1 MGTLDEL
8 IHYCNTEEPM
18 GAMFLLGDSGC
29 GKTYLVDKELKE
41 ALKDTHVIVRVSLFG
56 ISGFEDLHEAV
67 KQKWFSALLP
77 VYSNLGSSD
86 EQMVIGKSF
95 MKAANAVLKAV
106 FPKVSFIG
114 DAANNLLNDVTVLP
128 VVEDIHSKKKKRVV
142 LVFDDVDCTK
152 LEPLELLGIINDYCE
167 NRDFHTIVIGN
178 RENVMELGSRNDVLY
193 RTAKEKSI
201 AYMVTIRPDY
211 AKVISSLIAEKN
223 WRSEEY
229 AAFLKEHEET
239 IIDVFASGNADGAD
253 EGARGKDR
261 AADESSAAG
270 NGAPGGGNAGAGAA
284 RAEAGAAD
292 ADRERAHESR
302 SETGADEDAS
312 LGRQHNVR
320 SLSTALEG
328 FFRVHHHL
336 TQAGITNLEPYLRSF
351 LAFYLA
357 ERSGIVRDG
366 KTSYTFT
373 DEDLAGIYPG
383 FSPAYLFDS
392 VRSWIRDG
400 CWDSARFAEEL
411 KRAKE
416 AGR

>member
-8 IHYCNTEEPM
+8 IHYCNTKEPM

-41 ALKDTHVIVRVSLFG
+41 ALKDSHVIVRVSLFG
-56 ISGFEDLHEAV
+56 INSFEALHEAV

-77 VYSNLGSSD
+77 VYSNLGTSE

-114 DAANNLLNDVTVLP
+114 DAADNLLNDVTVLP

-142 LVFDDVDCTK
+142 LVFDDVDCTQ
-152 LEPLELLGIINDYCE
+152 LEPLDVLGIINDYCE

-211 AKVISSLIAEKN
+211 AKVISSLIGEKN

-239 IIDVFASGNADGAD
+239 VIDVFGSGNADGAD
-253 EGARGKDR
+253 GVCGADR
-261 AADESSAAG
+261 AAGDSSAAG
-270 NGAPGGGNAGAGAA
+270 NGAPGEGKAGAGDG
-284 RAEAGAAD
+284 RPETGAAD
-292 ADRERAHESR
+292 SAA
-302 SETGADEDAS
+302 

-320 SLSTALEG
+320 SLSTALES
-328 FFRVHHHL
+328 FYRVYHHM
-336 TQAGITNLEPYLRSF
+336 TQAGIADPKPYLRSF

-366 KTSYTFT
+366 KTSYSFT
-373 DEDLAGIYPG
+373 DEDLARIYPG

-392 VRSWIRDG
+392 VRTWIRDG
-400 CWDSARFAEEL
+400 YWDAERFKEEL
-411 KRAKE
+411 AGAKE